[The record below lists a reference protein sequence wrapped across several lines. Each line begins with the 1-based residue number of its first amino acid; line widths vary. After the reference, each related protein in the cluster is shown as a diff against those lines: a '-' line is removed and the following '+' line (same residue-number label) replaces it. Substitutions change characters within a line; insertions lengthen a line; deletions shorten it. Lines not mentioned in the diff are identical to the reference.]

1 MLRCLHLIKCILMLE
16 SCLWTSAQGPKGFYG
31 WRHRSSGAIAT
42 FTRFLAFSYMRLH
55 EIV

>member
-16 SCLWTSAQGPKGFYG
+16 SCLSTSAQGPKGSHG

-42 FTRFLAFSYMRLH
+42 FTRFLALYLRRFH
-55 EIV
+55 EII